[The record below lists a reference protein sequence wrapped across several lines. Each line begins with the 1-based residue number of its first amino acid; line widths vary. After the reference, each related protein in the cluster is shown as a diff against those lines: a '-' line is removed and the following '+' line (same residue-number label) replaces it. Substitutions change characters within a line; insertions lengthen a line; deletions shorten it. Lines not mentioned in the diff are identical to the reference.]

1 MSRPHGS
8 SFAAQMAGEGVLR
21 RRPSSVPLR
30 IFAICLTSVT
40 ITVHYTNYGPLI
52 PTLRGDLH
60 VDSSQVGLLSTLLF
74 LGLAVAYIPAGAL
87 IDRYGSRPVL
97 LGSTITSALGGI
109 LLPLFPNFS
118 WLVARRAGI
127 GLRLGGS
134 FVAGGHITPNLG
146 KHSVPGEGP
155 LVGVIQ
161 RGSGRG

>member
-8 SFAAQMAGEGVLR
+8 SFAAQMVGEAVSRKR
-21 RRPSSVPLR
+21 RSSVPLR

-87 IDRYGSRPVL
+87 IDPYGSRPVF
-97 LGSTITSALGGI
+97 LGSSITRGLGGV
-109 LLPLFPNFS
+109 LLPLLPHFGS
-118 WLVARRAGI
+118 LLSRRPRNSLGP
-127 GLRLGGS
+127 GGS
-134 FVAGGHITPNLG
+134 
-146 KHSVPGEGP
+146 
-155 LVGVIQ
+155 
-161 RGSGRG
+161 